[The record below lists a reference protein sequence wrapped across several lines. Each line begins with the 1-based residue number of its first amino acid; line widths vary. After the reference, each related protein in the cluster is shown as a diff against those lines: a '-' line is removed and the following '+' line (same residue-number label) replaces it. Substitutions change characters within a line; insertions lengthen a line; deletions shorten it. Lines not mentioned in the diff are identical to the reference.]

1 VIRRRVDLAVYGR
14 DGLLRLE
21 VEVKTRPGASP
32 EWAARLLRNM
42 IVHQAAPFAPRFML
56 VLPDKIYLW
65 NLLGL
70 ELDSDFLAGG
80 VKPDYE
86 LDAARVLGP
95 YLVGG
100 PSSLHELG
108 EDGLE
113 LVVASWLTDLLNSD
127 LSGEEDRPDARWLL
141 ESGLYDEA
149 KGGSVATE
157 ALLP

>member
-1 VIRRRVDLAVYGR
+1 MIRRRADVAVYGR

-42 IVHQAAPFAPRFML
+42 LVHEAPPFAPHFML
-56 VLPDKIYLW
+56 ALPDKIYLW
-65 NLLGL
+65 DLRGL
-70 ELDSDFLAGG
+70 SLDSGFFENGI
-80 VKPDYE
+80 KPDYGI
-86 LDAARVLGP
+86 DAARALGP
-95 YLVGG
+95 YIDGG
-100 PSSLHELG
+100 PSSLHGLG

-127 LSGEEDRPDARWLL
+127 LSGEKDEPDARWLL
-141 ESGLYDEA
+141 ESGLYEEV